1 MAGYSRTDTTNN
13 IADGNIINAS
23 DFDGEFDAIATA
35 FGTSGHTHDGTSE
48 NGGAITK
55 IGPAQDLVVS
65 ASLVT
70 PKTTNTLDIGTDS
83 LEFKDI
89 YIDGTAFIDGLGRDI
104 LVATDKKIQFR
115 DDAIFINSSTDGQL
129 DIDADGELEITAPIV
144 DINASTRVDVSTDL
158 LVGDDLVLG
167 SDSAVLGFGNDT
179 DTTLTHTDGV
189 GLTLNSTNKLTFGD
203 VATFIHQSSDGVMT
217 IDGEVTIDLNA
228 STAVTV
234 SKDLQLNSDG
244 AVLGFGVD
252 NEITITHVADI
263 GLRFEDSDKLMF
275 GAGSDLQIYHD
286 GSNSYIDDADTGGLI
301 IRGSAITLKKYSGDE
316 TMASFT
322 ADGASI
328 IYHDNTARITTTA
341 AGIET
346 SGNLTVGENLIVN
359 GTTTTVNST
368 TVTIDDPIFTLG
380 GDTAPGSDD
389 NKDRGIEFRYHTGS
403 GAKVGFFGFDDS
415 AGKFTFIPDAT
426 NSSEVFSGTA
436 GTIVANV
443 EGDLTGNVSGATTIA
458 GTTLVGKIKKTG
470 GNDEFTLPADDGSA
484 DQFLKTDGSG
494 NLDFASVSTTTALG
508 TSGAGGVSGT
518 LGVGNGGTGQTTLSS
533 DAVLTGNGSS
543 GITAEGNLTFNSSNV
558 LSVSGTITCTGN
570 ITGLTSDKRLKDFKE
585 IIPSALEKVSK
596 LNGYNFNWNDT
607 AKKLDANIFD
617 DEDQVGVSA
626 QEVLEVCPEAV
637 KPAPIDNNYYTVQY
651 EKLVPLLIEAIK
663 DIKNELDE
671 HKHGCNCK

>member
-70 PKTTNTLDIGTDS
+70 PKTTDTLSIGTDS

-89 YIDGTAFIDGLGRDI
+89 YIDGTAYIDGLGRDI

-115 DDAIFINSSTDGQL
+115 DAAIFLNSSTDGQL
-129 DIDADGELEITAPIV
+129 DIDADTTIQITAPTV
-144 DINASTRVDVSTDL
+144 DIDASTKVDISTDL
-158 LVGDDLVLG
+158 VVGDDLTLA
-167 SDSAVLGFGNDT
+167 SDSAILGFGADT
-179 DTTLTHTDGV
+179 DTTLTHTDGT

-203 VATFIHQSSDGVMT
+203 AASFVHQSSDGVLT
-217 IDGEVTIDLNA
+217 IEGEATIDLNA

-234 SKDLQLNSDG
+234 SNDLKLDSDG
-244 AVLGFGVD
+244 AVLGFGTD
-252 NEITITHVADI
+252 NDVTVTHVADT

-275 GAGSDLQIYHD
+275 GADSDLQIYHD
-286 GSNSYIDDADTGGLI
+286 GNNSYIDDADAGGLI
-301 IRGSAITLKKYSGDE
+301 IRGSVITLKKYSGDE
-316 TMASFT
+316 KLAEFT

-346 SGNLTVGENLIVN
+346 SGNLTVGADLIVN
-359 GTTTTVNST
+359 GSTTTVNST

-380 GDTAPGSDD
+380 GDSAPGSDD

-403 GAKVGFFGFDDS
+403 AAKVGFFGFDDS

-436 GTIVANV
+436 GTIVATF
-443 EGDLTGNVSGATTIA
+443 EGNITGNVTGDTT
-458 GTTLVGKIKKTG
+458 GTNIGTLKKTAS
-470 GNDEFTLPADDGSA
+470 DTAFTLPASDGSA
-484 DQFLKTDGSG
+484 GQFLKTDGSG
-494 NLDFASVSTTTALG
+494 NLGFDSVSTTTALG

-518 LGVGNGGTGQTTLSS
+518 LGVANGGTGATTFTNNR
-533 DAVLTGNGSS
+533 VLTGNGTSA
-543 GITAEGNLTFNSSNV
+543 IVDEANLTFDGSTLTV
-558 LSVSGTITCTGN
+558 AGAITASGD
-570 ITGLTSDKRLKDFKE
+570 ITGLTSDKRLKDFKGT
-585 IIPSALEKVSK
+585 IPLALEKVQK
-596 LNGYNFNWNDT
+596 LSGYNFNWNDT
-607 AKKLDANIFD
+607 AKELDSNVFTDAN
-617 DEDQVGVSA
+617 QVGVSA

-651 EKLVPLLIEAIK
+651 EKLVPLLIEAVK
-663 DIKNELDE
+663 ELKTELDA
-671 HKHGCNCK
+671 HKQGCKCHDAR

>member
-35 FGTSGHTHDGTSE
+35 FGTSGHNHDGNSE
-48 NGGAITK
+48 NGGAVTK

-65 ASLVT
+65 SSLVT

-83 LEFKDI
+83 LEFKNI
-89 YIDGTAFIDGLGRDI
+89 YIDGTAFIDGLGRDM
-104 LVATDKKIQFR
+104 LVATDKKIQFH
-115 DDAIFINSSTDGQL
+115 DTAIFIHASTDGQL

-167 SDSAVLGFGNDT
+167 SDSAVLGFGADT

-234 SKDLQLNSDG
+234 SNDLQLNSDG
-244 AVLGFGVD
+244 SVLGFGAD
-252 NEITITHVADI
+252 NEVTITHVADT

-275 GAGSDLQIYHD
+275 GADSDLQIYHD
-286 GSNSYIDDADTGGLI
+286 GSNSYIDDADAGGLI

-346 SGNLTVGENLIVN
+346 SGNLTVGADLIVN

-368 TVTIDDPIFTLG
+368 VTTIADPIITLG
-380 GDTAPGSDD
+380 ANASDD
-389 NKDRGIEFRYHTGS
+389 NKDRGIEFKYHTGS
-403 GAKVGFFGFDDS
+403 AAKVGFFGFDDS
-415 AGKFTFIPDAT
+415 AGKFTFIADAT

-436 GTIVANV
+436 GTIVATF
-443 EGDLTGNVSGATTIA
+443 EGNITGNVTGDTTGVHI
-458 GTTLVGKIKKTG
+458 GTLKKTAS
-470 GNDEFTLPADDGSA
+470 DTAFTLPASDGSA

-543 GITAEGNLTFNSSNV
+543 GITAEGNLTFDSSNV
-558 LSVSGTITCTGN
+558 LTVSGTITCTGD
-570 ITGLTSDKRLKDFKE
+570 ITGLTSDKRLKDFKGT
-585 IIPSALEKVSK
+585 IPLALEKVQK
-596 LNGYNFNWNDT
+596 LSGYNFNWNDT
-607 AKKLDANIFD
+607 AKELDSNIFTD
-617 DEDQVGVSA
+617 VDQVGVSA

-637 KPAPIDNNYYTVQY
+637 KPAPIDNSYYTVQY
-651 EKLVPLLIEAIK
+651 EKLVPLLIEAVK
-663 DIKNELDE
+663 ELKTELDA
-671 HKHGCNCK
+671 HKQGCKCHDAR

>member
-89 YIDGTAFIDGLGRDI
+89 YIDGTAYIDGLGRDM

-115 DDAIFINSSTDGQL
+115 DAAIFLNSSTDGQL
-129 DIDADGELEITAPIV
+129 DIDADTTIQINTATLDIDASTKV
-144 DINASTRVDVSTDL
+144 DISTDL
-158 LVGDDLVLG
+158 VVGDDLTLA
-167 SDSAVLGFGNDT
+167 SDSAILGFGADT
-179 DTTLTHTDGV
+179 DTTLTHTDGT

-203 VATFIHQSSDGVMT
+203 TASFVHQSSDGVLT
-217 IDGEVTIDLNA
+217 IEGEATIDLNA

-234 SKDLQLNSDG
+234 SNDLKLDSDG
-244 AVLGFGVD
+244 AVLGFGTD
-252 NEITITHVADI
+252 NDVTVTHVADT

-286 GSNSYIDDADTGGLI
+286 GSNSYIDDADAGGLI

-341 AGIET
+341 TGIET
-346 SGNLTVGENLIVN
+346 SGNLTVGANLIVN

-436 GTIVANV
+436 GTIVATF
-443 EGDLTGNVSGATTIA
+443 EGNITGNVTGDTTGVHI
-458 GTTLVGKIKKTG
+458 GQLKKTAS
-470 GNDEFTLPADDGSA
+470 DTAYTFPASPTNGYYL
-484 DQFLKTDGSG
+484 QTDGSG
-494 NLDFASVSTTTALG
+494 VLSWAAISTTVNNG
-508 TSGAGGVSGT
+508 DWSGT
-518 LGVGNGGTGQTTLSS
+518 DLAVANGGTGASTAAGARGNLGLDTDDDIQFDSFGVGTAASGTTGEIR
-533 DAVLTGNGSS
+533 ATNN
-543 GITAEGNLTFNSSNV
+543 ITAFYS
-558 LSVSGTITCTGN
+558 
-570 ITGLTSDKRLKDFKE
+570 SDKRLKENIVNIPNALDKVMDINGVEFDWSANYIKE
-585 IIPSALEKVSK
+585 HGGEDEL
-596 LNGYNFNWNDT
+596 FNR
-607 AKKLDANIFD
+607 KH
-617 DEDQVGVSA
+617 QVGVIA
-626 QEVLEVCPEAV
+626 QEVEKVLPEVVADRPDGYKAV
-637 KPAPIDNNYYTVQY
+637 RY
-651 EKLVPLLIEAIK
+651 EQLVPLLIEAIK
-663 DIKNELDE
+663 ELKTEIDT
-671 HKHGCNCK
+671 HKQGCKCHDTSK

>member
-341 AGIET
+341 TGIET

-436 GTIVANV
+436 GTIVATF
-443 EGDLTGNVSGATTIA
+443 EGNITGNVTGDTTGVHI
-458 GTTLVGKIKKTG
+458 GQLKKTAS
-470 GNDEFTLPADDGSA
+470 DTAYTFPASPTNGYYL
-484 DQFLKTDGSG
+484 QTDGSG
-494 NLDFASVSTTTALG
+494 VLSWAAISTTVNNG
-508 TSGAGGVSGT
+508 DWSGT
-518 LGVGNGGTGQTTLSS
+518 DLAVANGGTGASNITDARANLGVGTSDDVQFDSFGVGTAASGTTGEIRATNNITAYYSS
-533 DAVLTGNGSS
+533 D
-543 GITAEGNLTFNSSNV
+543 E
-558 LSVSGTITCTGN
+558 
-570 ITGLTSDKRLKDFKE
+570 RLKE
-585 IIPSALEKVSK
+585 NIVNIPNALDKVMDI
-596 LNGYNFNWNDT
+596 NGVEFDWSTEYMEAHGGQDDLFNR
-607 AKKLDANIFD
+607 KH
-617 DEDQVGVSA
+617 QVGVIA
-626 QEVLEVCPEAV
+626 QEVEKVLPEVVADRPDGYKAV
-637 KPAPIDNNYYTVQY
+637 RY
-651 EKLVPLLIEAIK
+651 EQLTALLIEAIK
-663 DIKNELDE
+663 DLKQELDN
-671 HKHGCNCK
+671 HKQGCKCHAT

>member
-70 PKTTNTLDIGTDS
+70 PKTTGTLDIGTDS

-89 YIDGTAFIDGLGRDI
+89 YIDGIAYIDGLGRDI

-129 DIDADGELEITAPIV
+129 DIDADTTIQITAPTV
-144 DINASTRVDVSTDL
+144 DIDASTKVDISTDL
-158 LVGDDLVLG
+158 VVGDDLTLA
-167 SDSAVLGFGNDT
+167 SDSAILGFGADT
-179 DTTLTHTDGV
+179 DTTLTHTDGT

-203 VATFIHQSSDGVMT
+203 ATSFVHQSSDGVLT
-217 IDGEVTIDLNA
+217 IDGEATIDLNA

-234 SKDLQLNSDG
+234 SNDLKLDSDG
-244 AVLGFGVD
+244 AVLGFGTD
-252 NEITITHVADI
+252 NDVTVTHVADT

-286 GSNSYIDDADTGGLI
+286 GSNSYIDDADAGGLI

-316 TMASFT
+316 PMASFT

-346 SGNLTVGENLIVN
+346 SGNLTVGADLIVN

-403 GAKVGFFGFDDS
+403 TAKIGFFGFDDS

-426 NSSEVFSGTA
+426 NTSEVFSGTA

-443 EGDLTGNVSGATTIA
+443 EGNVTGDLTGNVSGATTVT
-458 GTTLVGKIKKTG
+458 GTTLIGKLKKTAS
-470 GNDEFTLPADDGSA
+470 DTEFTLPASDGSA
-484 DQFLKTDGSG
+484 GQFLKTDASG
-494 NLDFASVSTTTALG
+494 NLGFASATQTTINNNADNRIITG
-508 TSGAGGVSGT
+508 SGT
-518 LGVGNGGTGQTTLSS
+518 ANELEGEANLTYNGTTLSIGGTITS
-533 DAVLTGNGSS
+533 VTD
-543 GITAEGNLTFNSSNV
+543 ITA
-558 LSVSGTITCTGN
+558 SGTIQGAEVTA
-570 ITGLTSDKRLKDFKE
+570 TSDERLKSD
-585 IIPSALEKVSK
+585 IQTIDNALDKVMNMRGVTYTMQAEK
-596 LNGYNFNWNDT
+596 GT
-607 AKKLDANIFD
+607 
-617 DEDQVGVSA
+617 GVIA
-626 QEVLEVCPEAV
+626 QEVEKVLPEVV
-637 KPAPIDNNYYTVQY
+637 VDNEYKSVAYGNMVG
-651 EKLVPLLIEAIK
+651 VLIEAIK
-663 DIKNELDE
+663 ELKTEIDT
-671 HKHGCNCK
+671 HKQGCKCHAPSK